1 MLIFA
6 LLIAVAGAAL
16 YLGLRLCRLFDG
28 LPRSNADWIY
38 Y

>member
-1 MLIFA
+1 MLIYA
-6 LLIAVAGAAL
+6 LLIAVVAAAL
-16 YLGLRLCRLFDG
+16 YLAKRVRQLLGE